1 MPSTTVSNINAP
13 QSSSCGCLTSLQTVE
28 MAPARYSQGRASVTS
43 LRRIDAVRIDSFVKR
58 NGTLFYVIDV
68 FLQRPESRIPTTI
81 RDTKRQQQQHK
92 QYELMPSDTAT
103 TAASRRQPDFQVE
116 RCFSEF
122 AKLRSKLYKQ
132 AQTSHS
138 MLRCSFC
145 DAIVNSTLLSAHQP
159 KRFMNVLFTRNV
171 LAKVLTKYLS
181 HLLAI
186 TLRSKKN
193 NGCRACTG
201 QEQIPQLV
209 LAFLRQPEAQATL

>member
-1 MPSTTVSNINAP
+1 MTSTANLNDQLPPSF
-13 QSSSCGCLTSLQTVE
+13 CGCLRTLQQVE
-28 MAPARYSQGRASVTS
+28 MQPARYSQGMASVTS
-43 LRRIDAVRIDSFVKR
+43 LRKIDAVKIDSFVER
-58 NGTLFYVIDV
+58 NGTLYYVIDV
-68 FLQRPESRIPTTI
+68 FLQQPESRIPTNI
-81 RDTKRQQQQHK
+81 RDFKNNQQQHK
-92 QYELMPSDTAT
+92 QYEL
-103 TAASRRQPDFQVE
+103 AASDSSNRQPDFQVE

-122 AKLRSKLYKQ
+122 TKLRSKLYHQ

-145 DAIVNSTLLSAHQP
+145 DAIVNATLLSAHQP

-181 HLLAI
+181 HLLEI

-209 LAFLRQPEAQATL
+209 LAFLRQPETPTL